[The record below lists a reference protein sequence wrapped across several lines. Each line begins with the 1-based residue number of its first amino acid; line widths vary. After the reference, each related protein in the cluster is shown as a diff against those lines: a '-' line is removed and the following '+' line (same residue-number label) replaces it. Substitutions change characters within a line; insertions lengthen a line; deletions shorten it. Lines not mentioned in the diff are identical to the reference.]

1 MSRSFTLT
9 DLPALDDLQTFLARA
24 ARIEDGSVRLV
35 AANGVLAVYVA
46 IFYPVG
52 LTDDA
57 PTVLGLRVA
66 RISSDDTFDAV
77 VPLAALRQRLE
88 NVQADAARAAN
99 PELFTATLTLPM
111 EAPSVTWAAI
121 SPPRGGWAPI
131 GSIDAR
137 VLDAAARA
145 GIDQVAEAL
154 PDGAGEQ
161 IVRTVR
167 TEVWGREIP
176 GAEHIP
182 AGAAFAALSLG
193 FLGGASLDGAA
204 PVEVF
209 ETGTWTRLSSPRGH
223 VLVKRR
229 AWTLSR

>member
-88 NVQADAARAAN
+88 NVQADAARAA
-99 PELFTATLTLPM
+99 T
-111 EAPSVTWAAI
+111 
-121 SPPRGGWAPI
+121 
-131 GSIDAR
+131 GSGVSLMRPCSDGEST
-137 VLDAAARA
+137 VA
-145 GIDQVAEAL
+145 GQIAL
-154 PDGAGEQ
+154 Q
-161 IVRTVR
+161 RTPWLR
-167 TEVWGREIP
+167 
-176 GAEHIP
+176 
-182 AGAAFAALSLG
+182 
-193 FLGGASLDGAA
+193 
-204 PVEVF
+204 
-209 ETGTWTRLSSPRGH
+209 
-223 VLVKRR
+223 
-229 AWTLSR
+229 

>member
-111 EAPSVTWAAI
+111 EAPSVT
-121 SPPRGGWAPI
+121 
-131 GSIDAR
+131 
-137 VLDAAARA
+137 
-145 GIDQVAEAL
+145 
-154 PDGAGEQ
+154 
-161 IVRTVR
+161 
-167 TEVWGREIP
+167 
-176 GAEHIP
+176 
-182 AGAAFAALSLG
+182 
-193 FLGGASLDGAA
+193 
-204 PVEVF
+204 
-209 ETGTWTRLSSPRGH
+209 
-223 VLVKRR
+223 
-229 AWTLSR
+229 